1 MSSNGMNHEKP
12 LPWREQLA
20 AMTIFLLPL
29 FSLFALTGVS
39 LPEWANYISLVVFWG
54 CILFALVLAVAKG
67 LPGWSLPYL
76 GFILILGLVLT
87 PLPRLMTWVYPSFLE
102 AFGPM
107 ADWPISTR
115 ILYSGLFDFALSLTI
130 LLGALILVN
139 LLRLLPY
146 TRAVWERVRA
156 DWTQLSFLIYGGLV
170 FYVMLAF
177 DEYRQEE
184 LWKVS
189 AWACLALGAW
199 LYLKGK
205 GRTQRILALLGST
218 TATFWIIAIAN
229 WVLIPLQKWPTG
241 YPIAPSQ
248 ATRWVSTA
256 DTLLTWLFI
265 LGILCAPAL
274 TSWLPPYPKLPSA
287 EENDSGKAHAA

>member
-1 MSSNGMNHEKP
+1 MNRQMRWQRLVTRAYRLLLEFYPSAFQTEFGEEMQAVFKSALEEQNGESPLQLFWHEMRHWPNSVVKAHLRGWRRNMASNGTNHEKP
-12 LPWREQLA
+12 LPRGEMLA

-29 FSLFALTGVS
+29 FSLFAVTGVR
-39 LPEWANYISLVVFWG
+39 LPEWTNYIILVVFWG
-54 CILFALVLAVAKG
+54 CILFALVLAVSKR
-67 LPGWSLPYL
+67 LPGWSFSYL
-76 GFILILGLVLT
+76 GFILMLGLVLT

-115 ILYSGLFDFALSLTI
+115 ILYSGLFDFVLSLTI

-146 TRAVWERVRA
+146 TRAVWGRVRA

-184 LWKVS
+184 LWKV
-189 AWACLALGAW
+189 G
-199 LYLKGK
+199 
-205 GRTQRILALLGST
+205 
-218 TATFWIIAIAN
+218 
-229 WVLIPLQKWPTG
+229 
-241 YPIAPSQ
+241 
-248 ATRWVSTA
+248 
-256 DTLLTWLFI
+256 D
-265 LGILCAPAL
+265 
-274 TSWLPPYPKLPSA
+274 
-287 EENDSGKAHAA
+287 KAV